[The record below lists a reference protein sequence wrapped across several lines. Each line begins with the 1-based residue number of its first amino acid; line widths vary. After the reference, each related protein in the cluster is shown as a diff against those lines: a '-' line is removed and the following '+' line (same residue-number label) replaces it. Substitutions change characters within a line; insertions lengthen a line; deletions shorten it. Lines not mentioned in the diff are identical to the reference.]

1 MKKKKLLLLPVILV
15 LLLLAV
21 VCAEERKSYEI
32 LHSTVMSAPNLTEH
46 KITVVIHTLL
56 PVDREALVK
65 EIVTNH
71 QRLNGGRPNPY
82 YELELYRTR
91 LHYSRGIVYDT
102 ILCNGDGEIVTKIEL

>member
-71 QRLNGGRPNPY
+71 QRLNGAGPILITNWNSTGPGCITAGGSCTTPY
-82 YELELYRTR
+82 YATETAR
-91 LHYSRGIVYDT
+91 L
-102 ILCNGDGEIVTKIEL
+102 